1 MLNSLKY
8 NLQTNLQLERH
19 IVPWRFP
26 VFPKNP
32 KKSSSHGASARAET
46 RCLPRILAA
55 LPLSSAPQGGQW

>member
-32 KKSSSHGASARAET
+32 KRARAMEPA
-46 RCLPRILAA
+46 RVPKRDAF
-55 LPLSSAPQGGQW
+55 PGF